1 MNDYILQQHLIDWI
15 ELCKEKEKSLDHAL
29 SLYFLSDF
37 LSLDL
42 YEADVNK
49 LLDEFQ
55 NNSNCQNAFAKEWAN
70 SISLQKE
77 DLELPVYLKDWV
89 LSCYNNYKLFKEI
102 FYSSKYQLFVYENF
116 YPFVTVEQATIA
128 MNDDDIQTLI
138 AKEWVHL
145 ERVKSE
151 RNRKSC

>member
-55 NNSNCQNAFAKEWAN
+55 NDSNCQNAFAKEWAK

-77 DLELPVYLKDWV
+77 GLELPVYLKDWV

-102 FYSSKYQLFVYENF
+102 FYSSKYQLFIYENF

-138 AKEWVHL
+138 AKEWVGL
-145 ERVKSE
+145 CNK
-151 RNRKSC
+151 KGG